1 MAQLKVL
8 VVDDE
13 PDFIKLFVK
22 RFSKR
27 NLDVHGAHSGPEAL
41 AWLADNEA
49 DVVVLDV
56 KMPGMD
62 GIETL
67 RELKKHHPLVEVI
80 MLTGHGS
87 VESGLTGMSL
97 GAYDYVMKPFKIDDL
112 LERILRARDRKRL
125 NEQHAEL
132 GR

>member
-1 MAQLKVL
+1 MTATRVL

-13 PDFIKLFVK
+13 ADFTALFAK

-27 NLDVHGAHSGPEAL
+27 GLEVAVASGGAEGL
-41 AWLADNEA
+41 AHLAAHEA

-56 KMPGMD
+56 MMPGMD

-67 RELKKHHPLVEVI
+67 KELKKRHPDVEVI

-87 VESGLTGMSL
+87 VDSGLKGLSL
-97 GAYDYVMKPFKIDDL
+97 GAFDYVMKPFQIEDMM
-112 LERILRARDRKRL
+112 ERIAKASDRARINRRRR
-125 NEQHAEL
+125 A
-132 GR
+132 GG

>member
-1 MAQLKVL
+1 MAAVRVL

-13 PDFIKLFVK
+13 TDFTALFAK

-27 NLDVHGAHSGPEAL
+27 GMEVATAGSGAEGL
-41 AWLADNEA
+41 AWLAGHEV

-56 KMPGMD
+56 MMPGMD

-67 RELKKHHPLVEVI
+67 KELKKHHPDVEVV

-87 VESGLTGMSL
+87 VDSGLKGLSL
-97 GAYDYVMKPFKIDDL
+97 GAFDYVMKPFEIEDM
-112 LERILRARDRKRL
+112 LERIVKASDRARINRERRP
-125 NEQHAEL
+125 A
-132 GR
+132 

>member
-1 MAQLKVL
+1 MEKTRVL

-13 PDFIKLFVK
+13 RDFVELFIN

-27 NLDVHGAHSGPEAL
+27 DLDVAGVTSGAEAL
-41 AWLADNEA
+41 DYLDQHEV

-62 GIETL
+62 GLETL
-67 RELKKHHPLVEVI
+67 QEIKKRHSFVEVI

-87 VESGLTGMSL
+87 VQSGLDGMSY
-97 GAYDYVMKPFKIDDL
+97 GAYDYILKPFKIDDL
-112 LERILRARDRKRL
+112 LKRIHKASERKLLKAKGG
-125 NEQHAEL
+125 A
-132 GR
+132 

>member
-1 MAQLKVL
+1 MEAIRVL

-13 PDFIKLFVK
+13 ADFTALFAK

-27 NLDVHGAHSGPEAL
+27 GLHVASAPGGREGLDHLAAHEV
-41 AWLADNEA
+41 

-56 KMPGMD
+56 MMPGMD

-67 RELKKHHPLVEVI
+67 KELKKRHPAVEVI

-87 VESGLTGMSL
+87 VDSGLKGLSL
-97 GAYDYVMKPFKIDDL
+97 GAFDYVMKPFQIEDMM
-112 LERILRARDRKRL
+112 ERIAKASDRARINRRRRP
-125 NEQHAEL
+125 
-132 GR
+132 GG